1 MVIGPFPRPFFD
13 SKPSIL
19 PSPLD
24 YCGIEA
30 VQELSS
36 TWWGS
41 VTEEPLGKVAGFS
54 RPFKKKVSSSPFPF
68 TKIGPRLT
76 KRKPYSR
83 RMACVSSTTCRGR
96 TVQSL
101 GLESEPRLRLPK
113 WDPHVIL
120 RSQSSRP
127 VCSSLLP
134 GSSPLHSMRES
145 TRARGVA
152 SPLPKLVCSIS
163 PHSHRAPVWLHDC
176 LGLFL
181 PALLSPLP
189 LFVELSCQTQ
199 RIEVRESC

>member
-1 MVIGPFPRPFFD
+1 MVIGPFPRPFLD

-68 TKIGPRLT
+68 TKMGPRLT

-83 RMACVSSTTCRGR
+83 RIACVSSTTCRGR
-96 TVQSL
+96 RGQSV
-101 GLESEPRLRLPK
+101 GLESEPRLRLPSGTPH
-113 WDPHVIL
+113 DPQV
-120 RSQSSRP
+120 P
-127 VCSSLLP
+127 VQPTCSSPLP

-145 TRARGVA
+145 TRARGGA
-152 SPLPKLVCSIS
+152 SPLPTLVCSLS
-163 PHSHRAPVWLHDC
+163 SHSHRSPVWLHDC

-181 PALLSPLP
+181 LLFCPLSPFLWSFP
-189 LFVELSCQTQ
+189 ARPSG
-199 RIEVRESC
+199 